1 MVRLNQQVMSSCSI
15 DHSRLLPLS
24 VIITPATLSVR
35 SIISPATVD
44 LAVTTL
50 NITNFAGLRE
60 GCAVHASLTR
70 LSKLVTSG
78 VRIPP
83 VDVFVANSSY
93 ILEITGPS
101 LRCDT
106 PSSDV
111 IDIIDAIFEKTGG
124 SLVNRNNNKQEMAV
138 YIAFTP
144 FTPWRLSDYAWPLDD
159 LGKTSTNSSD
169 WGRFVTQCLKG
180 SQPYCSLLGPT
191 LYGTPND
198 SVAYSTKTLDTTN
211 ALWLRFGDERM
222 YCSVQKTRYR
232 LRFDARN
239 PLTSLKSYS
248 YTQDG
253 AFEADSPEHEGL
265 IVAVQPLLD
274 ILRGSTYINTK
285 LCYLAGMQENKCS
298 TDLDYVTSQ
307 TSIHETALSAL
318 VYQKAGEIRNKTWD
332 VAKYQKVL
340 PPSNDSIP
348 SPDPIDFALAR
359 NLSLREIIE
368 EMSRNLTLGYF
379 SDARYL
385 SPNSTKVDVITTVP
399 VNVYHYN
406 IRNLV
411 LVYAIA
417 FGASLVAVVM
427 GLHTFA
433 ANGYLNRTANF
444 SAILC
449 ATIRNPGL
457 GELIERSTTTA
468 DSRQHSSSMNP
479 GPNVLKMGLK
489 YGTLLDNHILDTE
502 RRETGDLDS
511 TKVEAF
517 GVSGQVL

>member
-1 MVRLNQQVMSSCSI
+1 
-15 DHSRLLPLS
+15 
-24 VIITPATLSVR
+24 
-35 SIISPATVD
+35 
-44 LAVTTL
+44 VTTL
-50 NITNFAGLRE
+50 NFTKFAALHE
-60 GCAVHASLTR
+60 GYAVQASLTR

-78 VRIPP
+78 VQIPP
-83 VDVFVANSSY
+83 VKPFVANASY
-93 ILEITGPS
+93 TLEITGPS
-101 LRCDT
+101 LKCGT

-111 IDIIDAIFEKTGG
+111 IKNIDTIFEETGG
-124 SLVNRNNNKQEMAV
+124 LLVDKNNDKQQLAI

-144 FTPWRLSDYAWPLDD
+144 FTPWTYSGRAWPLDD
-159 LGKTSTNSSD
+159 LGQTSTNRSD
-169 WGRFVTQCLKG
+169 WSRFVDLCLKG

-191 LYGTPND
+191 MYGIPND
-198 SVAYSTKTLDTTN
+198 SIVYSGKTIDTAN
-211 ALWLRFGDERM
+211 ALWLRFGEERM
-222 YCSVQKTRYR
+222 SCSVQKTRYH
-232 LRFDARN
+232 LEFDARN
-239 PLTSLKSYS
+239 PLTALESYS

-253 AFEADSPEHEGL
+253 VFKADSPENEGL
-265 IVAVQPLLD
+265 VIATQPLLD
-274 ILRGSTYINTK
+274 ILRGSTYISTR
-285 LCYLAGMQENKCS
+285 LCYLASMQENECT
-298 TDLDYVTSQ
+298 TDLAYVISQ
-307 TSIHETALSAL
+307 TSIHETALSAM

-332 VAKYQKVL
+332 IAQNQQVS
-340 PPSNDSIP
+340 PPSNDPIP
-348 SPDPIDFALAR
+348 SFDPIDFALAR

-385 SPNSTKVDVITTVP
+385 SPNSTKAAVTTTVP

-479 GPNVLKMGLK
+479 GPNMLKMGLK
-489 YGTLLDNHILDTE
+489 YGTLLENHISDTE